1 MQAKLLIATAAALAV
16 LGASAAD
23 AASRK
28 YKRHKVYR
36 AHPPIV
42 VYGGAPAW
50 HYGFGAYRAYPGH
63 PPNRPA
69 WTRGTEC
76 YTDEGYGRFSPCDM
90 SRGRF

>member
-1 MQAKLLIATAAALAV
+1 MKAKILIATCAALAV

-28 YKRHKVYR
+28 HTRHHVYR
-36 AHPPIV
+36 HHAPV
-42 VYGGAPAW
+42 VVHGMAPW
-50 HYGFGAYRAYPGH
+50 HGYGAYRAYPDH
-63 PPNRPA
+63 PRNRPA

-90 SRGRF
+90 SRSGR